1 MSVSPP
7 PSPPDAEGYVFPAS
21 FAQRRLWFLHQF
33 EPDSAFY
40 NIPAPIRLQGA
51 LDVAALR
58 AALSAL
64 IRRHESLR
72 TTFGIQDGVPVQ
84 VIAASPVFDLPVS
97 DLSALPEE
105 AREAGAQQL
114 VLLESQKPFDLRR
127 GPLLR
132 AQLLKLGEADH
143 LLLMTLHHIIADGW
157 SVRLL
162 FRELDELYAAY
173 AAGREIVLPELPV
186 QYADFACWQQQWLSG
201 SVYDSLLGYWR
212 EQLEGAPPLL
222 ELPADR
228 PRPPVQVFR
237 GGQHNF
243 MLPAPL
249 VAALKALAEEEQ
261 STLFMTMLA
270 AFKALL
276 YRYTR
281 AEDVI
286 VGTPIANRTRPELE
300 GIIGFFANTLVLRTR
315 MSGDLSFRQLI
326 RRVREVTLGAYAH
339 QDMPFEKLVEEL
351 SPRRSLSYNPLFQ
364 VLFLFDQMDRG
375 ADGAGQQPHEGNHT
389 PAIDTGTAKFDLTL
403 FLAETSQGM
412 HACLE
417 YYAELFD
424 SETIARMGKHFEILL
439 RAAAAD
445 PDRPVESLPMLSHS
459 ELLTLASWNETDA
472 PFEARCVH
480 ELFEAQT
487 RRTPDATAVSFGG
500 LALSYGELNA
510 RANFWAHRL
519 RESGVVPETR
529 VGIYMERSVEMI
541 VAVLAVLKAGGAYV
555 PLDPDY
561 PRERLQLMLEDG
573 CVEHLLTQQ
582 HLRDVIP
589 SGHLRA
595 SVLDVVDSE
604 AVCEKN
610 PALTVTPGNLAYII
624 YTSGSTG
631 RPKGVAMPHRPL
643 SHLMEWQVARSAL
656 PPGARTLQFASLNF
670 DVSFQEIFSTLCA
683 GGALVLISEEQR
695 RDPRAVWEVLRAAQ
709 INRLFLPYVALQQL
723 AEQAREIV
731 SLPAS
736 LREVIT
742 AGEQLY
748 ITPQIGQLMA
758 RLDCP
763 LYNQYGPSESHV
775 VTELK
780 LSGPPSGWAARPAI
794 GRPIANARIHLL
806 DASGEPVPVGV
817 PGEIYIGGVALA
829 RGYLGRP
836 GFTAQRFVPDPDVDG
851 RLYRTGDRGS
861 YLPDGNIEF
870 LGRFDDQL
878 KIRGFRVEP
887 GEIEVTLC
895 GHPALREAAVCARQV
910 GSGGPQLV
918 AYVEQH
924 AGASVTAQELRA
936 HLASSL
942 PEYMLPAAFVF
953 LDSMPLTPSGKL
965 NRRALPEP
973 GGASTAAAAAF
984 VAPRT
989 PVEESLAKIWCEL
1002 LGLERVGVY
1011 DNFFDLGGHS
1021 LLATQLVS
1029 HIREELHA
1037 ELQVRTVFES
1047 PTIESLAMCVVQTS
1061 FEEEG
1066 EEEAARLLAELE
1078 GLSDEEARALLGGE
1092 SPGGG

>member
-1 MSVSPP
+1 MSL
-7 PSPPDAEGYVFPAS
+7 PSPSAAAEGYVFPAS

-33 EPDSAFY
+33 EPDSTFY
-40 NIPAPIRLQGA
+40 NIPSPIRLQGA

-58 AALSAL
+58 EALNAL
-64 IRRHESLR
+64 VRRHECLR
-72 TTFGIQDGVPVQ
+72 TTFGVQDGLPVQ
-84 VIAASPVFDLPVS
+84 VIAASPVFDLPLN
-97 DLSALPEE
+97 DLTALTEDT
-105 AREAGAQQL
+105 REAEAQRL
-114 VLLESQKPFDLRR
+114 VQLESQKPFDLRR

-132 AQLLKLGEADH
+132 AELLKLRDGDH
-143 LLLMTLHHIIADGW
+143 LLLMTIHHIIADGW

-162 FRELDELYAAY
+162 HRELNEMYAAY
-173 AAGREIVLPELPV
+173 AARREPALPELPV
-186 QYADFACWQQQWLSG
+186 QYADFACWQQEWLSG

-212 EQLEGAPPLL
+212 KQLEGAPPLL

-228 PRPPVQVFR
+228 PRPPVQIFR
-237 GGQHNF
+237 GGQHSS

-249 VAALKALAEEEQ
+249 LASLRALAEEEQ
-261 STLFMTMLA
+261 STFFMTMLA

-276 YRYTR
+276 YRYTM

-300 GIIGFFANTLVLRTR
+300 GIIGFFANTLVLRTKL
-315 MSGDLSFRQLI
+315 SGDLSFRQLI

-339 QDMPFEKLVEEL
+339 QDLPFEKLVEEL

-364 VLFLFDQMDRG
+364 VMFVYSQMDRG
-375 ADGAGQQPHEGNHT
+375 GDDAGQQSQHDNFT
-389 PAIDTGTAKFDLTL
+389 QALDTGSAKFDLTL
-403 FLAETSQGM
+403 FIIETPQGTQ
-412 HACLE
+412 ASWE

-424 SETIARMGKHFEILL
+424 PETIARMGKHFEILL

-445 PDRPVESLPMLSHS
+445 PDRLVGSLPMMSNS
-459 ELLTLASWNETDA
+459 EVLTLASWNETET
-472 PFEARCVH
+472 PFEARCVS
-480 ELFEAQT
+480 ELFESQA
-487 RRTPDATAVSFGG
+487 RRSPEATAVSFGE
-500 LALSYGELNA
+500 LSLSYGELNA

-519 RESGVVPETR
+519 RESGVGPETR
-529 VGIYMERSVEMI
+529 VGIYMERSAEMI

-555 PLDPDY
+555 PLDPGY
-561 PRERLQLMLEDG
+561 PRERLQLMLENG
-573 CVEHLLTQQ
+573 RVEILLTQQ
-582 HLRDVIP
+582 HLNDMIP
-589 SGHLRA
+589 SGNHHALVIDIRD
-595 SVLDVVDSE
+595 SVAL
-604 AVCEKN
+604 CEKN
-610 PALTVTPGNLAYII
+610 PTLTVTPGNLAYII

-631 RPKGVAMPHRPL
+631 RPKGVAMPHYTL
-643 SHLMEWQVARSAL
+643 SHMIEWQVARSAL
-656 PPGARTLQFASLNF
+656 PPGARTLQFASLSF

-683 GGALVLISEEQR
+683 GGELMLINDEQR

-723 AEQAREIV
+723 AEQARDIV
-731 SLPAS
+731 SLPTS

-748 ITPQIGQLMA
+748 ITPQIKQLMA

-780 LSGPPSGWAARPAI
+780 LSGSPGAWASRPAI
-794 GRPIANARIHLL
+794 GRPIKNVRIHLL
-806 DASGEPVPVGV
+806 DESGEPVPVGI

-836 GFTAQRFVPDPDVDG
+836 GLTAERFVPDPGGDG
-851 RLYRTGDRGS
+851 RLYRTGDRAR

-887 GEIEVTLC
+887 GEIEVALC
-895 GHPALREAAVCARQV
+895 KHPALREAAVVARHV
-910 GSGGPQLV
+910 GSGGTQLV

-924 AGASVTAQELRA
+924 SGSQVTAQELRS

-942 PEYMLPAAFVF
+942 PEYMLPTGFVF
-953 LDSMPLTPSGKL
+953 LDSMPLTASGKL

-973 GGASTAAAAAF
+973 EGAVTAAAGVF

-989 PVEESLAKIWCEL
+989 PVEECLAKIWCEL
-1002 LGLERVGVY
+1002 LGQQRVGVH

-1037 ELQVRTVFES
+1037 ELQVRTIFES

-1061 FEEEG
+1061 FEGEG
-1066 EEEAARLLAELE
+1066 EGEAARLLAELE

-1092 SPGGG
+1092 DLAGG